1 MNSCIYSSIVALGV
15 AVSAIGTTTA
25 QAANRFAVVCVHN
38 KTTVPI
44 NFQVKWAD
52 VNRWDEN
59 KLSPGSSMWF
69 SHKYDK
75 QNENKSPRLLVRFDS
90 DLKQN
95 RQYQIEYKLE
105 RRAAA
110 GQTCSEGKPYAFE
123 FEPANRNFIDLKAL

>member
-69 SHKYDK
+69 SHK
-75 QNENKSPRLLVRFDS
+75 
-90 DLKQN
+90 
-95 RQYQIEYKLE
+95 
-105 RRAAA
+105 
-110 GQTCSEGKPYAFE
+110 
-123 FEPANRNFIDLKAL
+123 